1 MYDYYQAIYTS
12 DYIPENVRKA
22 CCVKLELVSEDK
34 ASFND
39 DLKILDRISSDILLR
54 YRPEETEAIT
64 DILRRLRED
73 G

>member
-22 CCVKLELVSEDK
+22 CCVKLGLVAEDK